1 LTRLLSPKL
10 NILFIV
16 NGVGIKPSDSFLLY
30 WSYLEIIFFYIGE
43 YGNQCIKIRGS
54 FTFYC
59 AHELLVARE
68 LDRFDVGEDRRVV
81 GIDVFVVFDKNLE
94 GEVVIP

>member
-1 LTRLLSPKL
+1 
-10 NILFIV
+10 
-16 NGVGIKPSDSFLLY
+16 
-30 WSYLEIIFFYIGE
+30 
-43 YGNQCIKIRGS
+43 
-54 FTFYC
+54 
-59 AHELLVARE
+59 LVARE

>member
-1 LTRLLSPKL
+1 MARILSPKL

-16 NGVGIKPSDSFLLY
+16 NGVGIKPSDSFLLHC
-30 WSYLEIIFFYIGE
+30 SYLEIIFLYIGE

-54 FTFYC
+54 STFYC

-68 LDRFDVGEDRRVV
+68 LDRFEVGEDRRVV